1 MTPRAPR
8 VLIWGLQ
15 VYGMC
20 EKWNH
25 TFIAKQKQNLQTFHN
40 FDYEVEILLLQYIL
54 VIVGLKIPFQILD
67 KTITILSI
75 QFLLCILLFPRDF
88 TNTVLLGVNITALH
102 GKAFV

>member
-40 FDYEVEILLLQYIL
+40 FDYEVEIL
-54 VIVGLKIPFQILD
+54 
-67 KTITILSI
+67 
-75 QFLLCILLFPRDF
+75 
-88 TNTVLLGVNITALH
+88 
-102 GKAFV
+102 